1 MRRFLSAL
9 ALALLP
15 ALAAPALHAQGGA
28 GLQPRFGVGLE
39 AVGTLPGQSI
49 ISPGFGLGLRGR
61 IALPLNAD
69 LSAALG
75 SGFVGYVF
83 QGQDDAS
90 YLFNPQASLIVTIPT
105 GARAKYVLGGIG
117 GFVPL
122 SADDESDGGFALH
135 LGLGWAR
142 PLSETSTFFE
152 INPSLIIGERASTP
166 VLTARFGVIF

>member
-1 MRRFLSAL
+1 MLRLVFAL
-9 ALALLP
+9 CLVLP
-15 ALAAPALHAQGGA
+15 ALAAPALHAQGGS

-39 AVGTLPGQSI
+39 AVGTMPGQGI
-49 ISPGFGLGLRGR
+49 IAPGFGLGLRGR

-69 LSAALG
+69 LSGSLG
-75 SGFVGYVF
+75 TGFIGYVF
-83 QGQDDAS
+83 QGRDDAS
-90 YLFNPQASLIVTIPT
+90 YLFNPQASLIVTIPS
-105 GARAKYVLGGIG
+105 GDRAKYVLGGVG

-122 SADDESDGGFALH
+122 SADDPGTGGFALH

-166 VLTARFGVIF
+166 VLAARFGVIF